1 MVINFPRKVKYWY
14 LTFLFDNSMDQG
26 IKESSRRIF
35 ILLLWSIEWW
45 WWVKG
50 QVPRSEWQK
59 DSKQT
64 KIVTERDV
72 VTSNNDNI
80 VESHPLK
87 LI

>member
-45 WWVKG
+45 WVNG
-50 QVPRSEWQK
+50 QVPRTEWQK